1 MGNLFHAIPEK
12 LENECF
18 EDLLKGESIRIERIV
33 SKGHQSPETGWFD
46 QTENEWVLVLEGS
59 GRIEYE
65 NGSGVLL
72 EKGDYLN
79 IPKHTKH
86 RVAWT
91 EPNRATIWLAV
102 FY

>member
-18 EDLLKGESIRIERIV
+18 EDLLKCEAIRIERIV
-33 SKGHQSPETGWFD
+33 SRGHQSPEKGWFD

-65 NGSGVLL
+65 DGSAVLL
-72 EKGDYLN
+72 EKGDHLN

-91 EPNRATIWLAV
+91 DPDRATVWLAV